1 MLVPRSVPA
10 QLRPFSTALAHAPPA
25 YRVPRNSRGSMPVYT
40 DIRNAGTRHLT
51 LIRNVEG
58 NANALA
64 QDLASSLHP
73 SGSPEAQRMRVQVL
87 HSKHIVLSG
96 GMWKPHVVRWLVDRG
111 F

>member
-1 MLVPRSVPA
+1 MHVPHTLPA
-10 QLRPFSTALAHAPPA
+10 QLRAYTTAVAHAPPV
-25 YRVPRNSRGSMPVYT
+25 YRVPRNTRGAMPVYT

-51 LIRNVEG
+51 LIRNIEG
-58 NANALA
+58 NASALA

-87 HSKHIVLSG
+87 HSKHVVLSG
-96 GMWKPHVVRWLVDRG
+96 GMWKTQVVRWLVDRG

>member
-1 MLVPRSVPA
+1 MPVPRAFATSLRAYTTAAARP
-10 QLRPFSTALAHAPPA
+10 QLA
-25 YRVPRNSRGSMPVYT
+25 YSVPRNTRGSMPVFT

-51 LIRNVEG
+51 LIRNIEG

-73 SGSPEAQRMRVQVL
+73 PGSPEAQRMRVQVL
-87 HSKHIVLSG
+87 HSRHVVLSG
-96 GMWKPHVVRWLVDRG
+96 GLWKNQVVRWLVDRG